1 MNKKGLKNIIGI
13 ILSLS
18 IVVSLSACGKKNDD
32 KSSNASAVKQETK
45 LDRIKKAGKL
55 VIGTS
60 ADYPPYEFHK
70 MINGKDEIVGFDIMI
85 ANEIAK
91 DLGVKLEVKD
101 ITFNGL
107 LEALKGDKVD
117 FVIAGMNPT
126 PDRAKEVDFTNI
138 YYKAVQ
144 AVMVRTE
151 DKDKYKS
158 LEDLKG
164 KKVGVQMGTVQEEL
178 AKDQIIGAEVKSLGK
193 ITDLVLELKNKKVDA
208 LVVEFPVATSYAD
221 KNKDISVS
229 GLKFKDDSQEKGSA
243 IAVQKNSPEFVEA
256 LNKVLDKLIQNKS
269 IEKFVTDAT
278 NMVE

>member
-1 MNKKGLKNIIGI
+1 MNKKGLKKIIGI
-13 ILSLS
+13 MLSLS
-18 IVVSLSACGKKNDD
+18 LVISLSACAKKTED
-32 KSSNASAVKQETK
+32 KGNSGAAVKTETQVDK
-45 LDRIKKAGKL
+45 IKAAGKL

-91 DLGVKLEVKD
+91 DLGVKLEIKD

-107 LEALKGDKVD
+107 LEALKQDKVD
-117 FVIAGMNPT
+117 FVIAGMTPT
-126 PDRAKEVDFTNI
+126 EERAKEVDFTKV

-144 AVMVRTE
+144 AIMVRTE

-164 KKVGVQMGTVQEEL
+164 KKVGVQMATIQEEL
-178 AKDQIIGAEVKSLGK
+178 AKEQITGAEVKSLGK

-208 LVVEFPVATSYAD
+208 LVIELPVATSYAD
-221 KNKDISVS
+221 KNKDLTVS
-229 GLKFKDDSQEKGSA
+229 GLKFKDENQEKGNA
-243 IAVQKNSPEFVEA
+243 IAVKKNSPEFVEA
-256 LNKVLDKLIQNKS
+256 LNKVLDKLAASKTVD
-269 IEKFVTDAT
+269 KFVTEA
-278 NMVE
+278 NEMVE

>member
-18 IVVSLSACGKKNDD
+18 IVVSLSACGKKNDE

>member
-18 IVVSLSACGKKNDD
+18 IVVSLSACAKKNDE
-32 KSSNASAVKQETK
+32 KSSNASAVKQETE

-126 PDRAKEVDFTNI
+126 PERAKEVDFTNI

-178 AKDQIIGAEVKSLGK
+178 ANDQIIGAEVKSLGK